1 MFSKFMNTKNKTIFY
16 FDNIT
21 YIFTNDDKP
30 NKKIRATILTDKKK
44 IRIFQ
49 DGTWEAVPQKQKQD
63 K

>member
-1 MFSKFMNTKNKTIFY
+1 MNTKNKTIFY

-44 IRIFQ
+44 IRIYQ
-49 DGTWEAVPQKQKQD
+49 DGTYETVPLKKKD